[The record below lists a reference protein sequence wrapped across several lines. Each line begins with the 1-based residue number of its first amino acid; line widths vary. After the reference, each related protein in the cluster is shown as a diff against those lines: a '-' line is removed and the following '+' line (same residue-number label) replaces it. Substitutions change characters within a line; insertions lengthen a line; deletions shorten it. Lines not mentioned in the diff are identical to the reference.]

1 MTAAPIGT
9 TLATALTI
17 VLAASIATAQDA
29 LLPGPGRGD
38 GLASDAVRCVA
49 SDARGYLWFGTA
61 DGLSRWDGA
70 RFSGYGIERGLA
82 TTQVD
87 AIAVTADGSLGFGM
101 HGPWVALYDPRTV
114 PPIRSIRVTDDHGG
128 RNVCAACFDQD
139 GVLWFTTESGL
150 FAVIGD
156 RIERVASDERSAWY
170 SVVVRD
176 PRGGVLWVTS
186 GEVVQCRG
194 GSVTRRARPD
204 AQGIG
209 NVWSLVPIA
218 ADRWFV
224 LDDAR
229 LVELELADDGPRT
242 RTLPVTPPPE
252 ARFTCLCRGDAGDLW
267 VGTTA
272 GLLRCASRADGGLAE
287 PELVRADVWV
297 RALCVDRDGDLW
309 IATDRAGL
317 LVRSALPFEVV
328 RRSDA
333 DSGDVIALWRR
344 GDAVVAA
351 TDRGSLLV
359 ARGGGGFDALTDS
372 RLPDWSAATSR
383 SAVDGAGD
391 LWLGTA
397 SALFRVR
404 GASLFQASP
413 GGGLVVEPVVERHPL
428 VVERLTV
435 DGQGRVLGRAAREIV
450 VLDPRDADRPITRLP
465 LPPGCPSGM
474 VFRVDAARRAWIATA
489 GGLLRADANEVVPL
503 RTASGEAIHA
513 DSVVEDE
520 GGRTWL
526 LSWRKPGVELVTAEH
541 DDVLELRTF
550 GIADGMPDGLLRA
563 GASRGDRTWFA
574 GPGGLAAFDPRTGR
588 ARALRW
594 PDRVRAGSVHALL
607 VANDDT
613 VWIAS
618 GSEVHRLAPERW
630 RDPPPAPLFVDELDV
645 AGERL
650 ALPDGGSAGPL
661 DLVVPY
667 ANPNVA
673 LRFASPAYRDG
684 PPRYRHRLRP
694 IDVDFSAPSALG
706 AIRLAGLAPGD
717 YALEVCVAGTG
728 GAVASPQLVVR
739 IAVPGPF
746 WRSPF
751 AWLLVALSAV
761 ALVHG
766 FHRAR
771 VRRLLALEAIRRRIA
786 GDLHDELGAGLA
798 QVAVSSEVAKR
809 RDEAARHE
817 TLDSIA
823 CLARDLR
830 SSLSDIVWAVD
841 PARDD
846 LPSLVHR
853 LRDVATT
860 LFPGESCRLE
870 FEAPRDEAIAS
881 VRLTPDRRRHLFLIA
896 KEALANAARH
906 SGARCVSIVIE
917 LSAGELLLRV
927 KDDGR
932 GFADEEPAAGHGLP
946 NLRRRA
952 AELGGR
958 LAIDSA
964 PWRGTTIELRVRL
977 S

>member
-9 TLATALTI
+9 TLATARAL
-17 VLAASIATAQDA
+17 VLLGSIATAQDE

-38 GLASDAVRCVA
+38 GLANDAVRCIA

-70 RFSGYGIERGLA
+70 RFSGYGQERGLA

-87 AIAVTADGSLGFGM
+87 AIAAAEDGSLCFGM
-101 HGPWVALYDPRTV
+101 HGPWIARYDPTAV
-114 PPIRSIRVTDDHGG
+114 PPIRSIRVADERGG
-128 RNVCAACFDQD
+128 RNVCATCFDAD

-150 FAVIGD
+150 FAVNGD
-156 RIERVASDERSAWY
+156 RIERIASDQRSAWY
-170 SVVVRD
+170 STVVRD

-186 GEVVQCRG
+186 QEVVQCHG
-194 GSVTRRARPD
+194 AAVTRRPRPD
-204 AQGIG
+204 AQVIG

-229 LVELELADDGPRT
+229 LVELELSDDGPRT

-252 ARFTCLCRGDAGDLW
+252 ARFTCLCRGDAGDVWL
-267 VGTTA
+267 GTTA
-272 GLLRCASRADGGLAE
+272 GLLRCATRASGQLAE
-287 PELVRADVWV
+287 AEPVGAEVWI

-317 LVRSALPFEVV
+317 LVRSALPFEIVQ
-328 RRSDA
+328 RTDADA
-333 DSGDVIALWRR
+333 DSSDVIALWRR

-351 TDRGSLLV
+351 TDRGRLLV
-359 ARGGGGFDALTDS
+359 ARGGGFAQLPDS
-372 RLPDWSAATSR
+372 HLPDWSTATSR

-391 LWLGTA
+391 LWLGTEN
-397 SALFRVR
+397 ALFGVR
-404 GASLFQASP
+404 GATLFDAPPDSAP
-413 GGGLVVEPVVERHPL
+413 DLERHPL

-435 DGQGRVLGRAAREIV
+435 DGQGRVLGRAAREV
-450 VLDPRDADRPITRLP
+450 VVIDPRDVERPITRLP
-465 LPPGCPSGM
+465 LPSDCPSGM
-474 VFRVDAARRAWIATA
+474 VFRVDSARRAWIATA
-489 GGLLRADANEVVPL
+489 GGLLRADANAVVPL
-503 RTASGEAIHA
+503 RAASGEAIHA
-513 DSVVEDE
+513 DSVIEDE
-520 GGRTWL
+520 SGRTWL
-526 LSWRKPGVELVTAEH
+526 LSWRKPGVDLVTNEH
-541 DDVLELRTF
+541 DDVLELKSF
-550 GIADGMPDGLLRA
+550 GIPDGMPDGLLRA
-563 GASRGDRTWFA
+563 ATSRGDRTWFA
-574 GPGGLAAFDPRTGR
+574 GPGGLAVFDPRTGR

-594 PDRVRAGSVHALL
+594 PDQIRAGSVHALL
-607 VANDDT
+607 AANDGT
-613 VWIAS
+613 VWIAA
-618 GSEVHRLAPERW
+618 GSQVHRLAPERW
-630 RDPPPAPLFVDELDV
+630 RDPPSPPLFVDELDV

-667 ANPNVA
+667 ANPNVS
-673 LRFASPAYRDG
+673 LRFASPSFRDG

-717 YALEVCVAGTG
+717 YALEVCVSNAG
-728 GAVASPQLVVR
+728 GADASPQLVVR

-786 GDLHDELGAGLA
+786 SDLHDELGAGLA

-809 RDEAARHE
+809 RNDAARHE

-823 CLARDLR
+823 QLARDLR
-830 SSLSDIVWAVD
+830 GSLSDIVWAVD

-860 LFPGESCRLE
+860 LFPGDACRLE
-870 FEAPRDEAIAS
+870 FEAPRDETIAS
-881 VRLTPDRRRHLFLIA
+881 IRLTPDRRRHLFLIA

-906 SGARCVSIVIE
+906 SGARCVSVVIG
-917 LSAGELLLRV
+917 LGAGELTLRV
-927 KDDGR
+927 RDDGR
-932 GFADEEPAAGHGLP
+932 GFAGEGRAGGHGLA

-952 AELGGR
+952 AELGGSVV
-958 LAIDSA
+958 IDSV
-964 PWRGTTIELRVRL
+964 PGRGTTVELRVRL
-977 S
+977 P